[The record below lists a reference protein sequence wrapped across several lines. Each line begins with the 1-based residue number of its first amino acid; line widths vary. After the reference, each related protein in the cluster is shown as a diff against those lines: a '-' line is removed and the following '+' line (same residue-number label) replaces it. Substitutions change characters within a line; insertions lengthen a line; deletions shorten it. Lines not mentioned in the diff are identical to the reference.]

1 MMECLLY
8 FLPTQT
14 APQCHLSEPLFNST
28 AELEF
33 SMVRS
38 ATTISLVF
46 IACHQHSHTV
56 VQLCL
61 MWSVIVSFD
70 LQCSASEVVSVQYW
84 SNCEEKELWS
94 VRSETLAQMSQLN
107 FTQHAVNRDT
117 ITSAPTVYD
126 MMEKKRRYRS
136 DIDISRYSRQ
146 QYQYWYQTVV
156 SSHPRMAQWQSN
168 CSVVIQILTFYF

>member
-46 IACHQHSHTV
+46 IAGHQLSHTV

-107 FTQHAVNRDT
+107 FMQHVCQQGHYHLSTDSRR
-117 ITSAPTVYD
+117 YD
-126 MMEKKRRYRS
+126 GEEKKVSEWYRY
-136 DIDISRYSRQ
+136 Q
-146 QYQYWYQTVV
+146 
-156 SSHPRMAQWQSN
+156 
-168 CSVVIQILTFYF
+168 QILQAAVSVLVSDGCIQPS